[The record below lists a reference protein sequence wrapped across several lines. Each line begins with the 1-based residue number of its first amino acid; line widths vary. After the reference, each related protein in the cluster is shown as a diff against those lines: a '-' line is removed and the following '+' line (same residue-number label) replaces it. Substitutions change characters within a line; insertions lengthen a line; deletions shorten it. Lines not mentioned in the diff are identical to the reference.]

1 MTEARHTEEDAAGP
15 TTRPVESAQLSRAHQ
30 MHSVLAWVGIVA
42 GVVFVV
48 AVVFFSGFFIGRSS
62 GGNFRLDRDR
72 DGTVYPGTM
81 YPGQSGPY
89 GPMGPGM
96 MGPGGTWGPYGPWT
110 PGQPS
115 PTTTAPSTPR
125 S

>member
-1 MTEARHTEEDAAGP
+1 MTESRQTEEGALDP
-15 TTRPVESAQLSRAHQ
+15 TTRPVEPTQPSHP
-30 MHSVLAWVGIVA
+30 HSLLVWVGIVA

-62 GGNFRLDRDR
+62 GGNFRLNHDR
-72 DGTVYPGTM
+72 DGTVYPGMM

-115 PTTTAPSTPR
+115 PTTTTPSTTRP
-125 S
+125 